1 MNTKQA
7 LRACSR
13 RLIETEAVLARAQSD
28 IRDYNLCIG
37 SMIAGGSPCDWCE
50 EQAEC
55 QLTAKADGKGCAEW
69 WLRFK
74 REDAADESEGILPD
88 GGESREQT
96 QDPTGQIEAF

>member
-7 LRACSR
+7 LRVCSQ

-28 IRDYNLCIG
+28 IKDYNLCIG

-55 QLTAKADGKGCAEW
+55 QLTAKSDGKGCAEW

-74 REDAADESEGILPD
+74 EDGADEGEGILPD
-88 GGESREQT
+88 GGESGIQAEG
-96 QDPTGQIEAF
+96 PTGQIEAF